1 MRFDPVLRYYSCRHD
16 TIRKAISKVIPRY
29 SRPEMTRIWSEEHQF
44 DLWLKV
50 EVAACE
56 AWSNLGVISDADIRK
71 IRNAAFSREEYD
83 RQFEETRHDLV
94 SFTRA
99 VATSLGD
106 EGRWIHHG
114 LTSND
119 VKDTALAMQ
128 MSDAT
133 SLIVQGIDALMS
145 ALAMRAA
152 EFKHTLCMGRSHGIH
167 AEPMSFGLKLALWWS
182 EMRRNRDRALAMKER
197 VSVGMLSGPVG
208 TFAGIPIEIE
218 EHVCAQL
225 GLKPAEVSNQVIQR
239 DRHAEYLQVLA
250 LIAATL
256 DKMATEIRSLQRT
269 EVGEVEEPFG
279 RPGYVSKGSSSM
291 PHKRNPELS
300 ERICGLARVIRS
312 NSIVGLENV
321 ALWHERDISHSSAE
335 RVVLAD
341 SSLALDYIL
350 DLMTGIIANMTV
362 KPDRMRRNMELTHG
376 LVFSPRVMLALVEAG
391 VERGAAYD
399 AVQRAAMQALDKE
412 TDFQAIISTEEIV
425 KAHLNDSA
433 LAEIFNYSYF
443 IKQVDPIFDRLG
455 IDETGFS
462 TQKTVLTSALPGL
475 VHRGKVRDTYRV
487 ADGVLMMIATDRIS
501 AFDVIM
507 NDPVPQKGILLA
519 QMSAFWFRNV
529 IGDIVPNHM
538 ISMAEDADMV
548 DEIGRNGALEHLP
561 SHWND
566 RAMLIREAN
575 RIDMECVVRG
585 YLAGAGW
592 AEYEAHGTLNG
603 APLPKG
609 LRPAEK
615 LPEPLFTPST
625 KAEEGHD
632 IPLTEAE
639 AINLVGQDLHTQLKE
654 TSIAI
659 YERARQHAADRGMI
673 LVDTKFEF
681 GFVDG
686 NLTLID
692 EVLTPDS
699 SRFWDAEEWHP
710 GKFPPAFDKQHLR
723 EWLMETDWN
732 REPPPPKI
740 PQDVMNMTRQRY
752 ISAFER
758 LTGEAF
764 SEVTGNSRRLK

>member
-1 MRFDPVLRYYSCRHD
+1 MS
-16 TIRKAISKVIPRY
+16 
-29 SRPEMTRIWSEEHQF
+29 RIWSEDHQF
-44 DLWLKV
+44 DLWLRV
-50 EVAACE
+50 EIAACE
-56 AWSNLGVISDADIRK
+56 AWSKLGVIDASDMAK
-71 IRNAAFSREEYD
+71 IRNASFSRAEYD
-83 RQFEETRHDLV
+83 RQFEDTRHDLV

-99 VATSLGD
+99 VAVSLGD

-128 MSDAT
+128 MSDAAGL
-133 SLIVQGIDALMS
+133 LIDGIDALT
-145 ALAMRAA
+145 AVLARRAI

-182 EMRRNRDRALAMKER
+182 EMQRNRERAVAMRER

-208 TFAGIPIEIE
+208 TFAGIPIQIE
-218 EHVCAQL
+218 EHVCSAL

-256 DKMATEIRSLQRT
+256 DKIATEIRSLQRT

-350 DLMTGIIANMTV
+350 DLMTGIIDNMTV
-362 KPDRMRRNMELTHG
+362 KPDRMRRNMDMTHG

-391 VERGAAYD
+391 VERGEAYD
-399 AVQRAAMQALDKE
+399 AVQSAAMQALDAE
-412 TDFQAIISTEEIV
+412 TDFQAIISQSETVRKHI
-425 KAHLNDSA
+425 DISA
-433 LAEIFNYSYF
+433 LSELLDYGYF
-443 IKQVDPIFDRLG
+443 IQQVHAIYERLG
-455 IDETGFS
+455 IAELNEDESAAVLS
-462 TQKTVLTSALPGL
+462 THLPGL

-487 ADGVLMMIATDRIS
+487 DDGVLMMVATDRIS

-507 NDPVPQKGILLA
+507 DDPVPQKGVLLA
-519 QMSAFWFRNV
+519 QMSAYWFRNI
-529 IGDIVPNHM
+529 IGDIVDNHM
-538 ISMAEDADMV
+538 IGMADDYAVREK
-548 DEIGRNGALEHLP
+548 IGDIGALADLP
-561 SHWND
+561 DAWQD
-566 RAMLIREAN
+566 RAMLIRAAE

-592 AEYEAHGTLNG
+592 AEYESHGTLNG
-603 APLPKG
+603 EKLPKG

-615 LPEPLFTPST
+615 LPEPMFTPST
-625 KAEEGHD
+625 KAESGHD
-632 IPLTEAE
+632 IPLTESE
-639 AINLVGQDLHTQLKE
+639 AIDLVGADLHAQLKKV
-654 TSIAI
+654 SIQI
-659 YERARQHAADRGMI
+659 YERARQHAAERGMI

-681 GFVDG
+681 GFVNG

-699 SRFWDAEEWHP
+699 SRFWDAEDWEP
-710 GKFPPAFDKQHLR
+710 GSFPPAYDKQHLR
-723 EWLMETDWN
+723 EWLMQTEWN
-732 REPPPPKI
+732 REPPPPQV
-740 PQDVMNMTRQRY
+740 PPDVLNMTRQRY
-752 ISAFER
+752 ISAYER
-758 LTGEAF
+758 LTGTWFDA
-764 SEVTGNSRRLK
+764 